1 MPEQEFLSSIFFIV
15 DEVAEALGRSS
26 MAFPESS
33 LPSAVGL
40 DVTGN
45 SSTVSLVID
54 LLGSVST

>member
-1 MPEQEFLSSIFFIV
+1 MLEQEFLSSIFIV
-15 DEVAEALGRSS
+15 DEVAEALGGNSI
-26 MAFPESS
+26 ALLESS

-54 LLGSVST
+54 LLDSVST